1 MPSRKFSQQKL
12 EKPRREI
19 KHQRT
24 ILRKKNSF
32 HQSPKTQKHSPKLP
46 ITQKKKNMN
55 RTHPESIPEQT
66 QLPNS
71 QNKTNKDK
79 KTGIKELLLTS
90 WKKGQTEDSPSEAE
104 TRTSQETPPHTCLE
118 P

>member
-1 MPSRKFSQQKL
+1 
-12 EKPRREI
+12 
-19 KHQRT
+19 
-24 ILRKKNSF
+24 
-32 HQSPKTQKHSPKLP
+32 
-46 ITQKKKNMN
+46 MN